1 MQINRIRD
9 KELDQLFEAVLSLEN
24 KEECYQFFDDVA
36 TINEIKSFAQRF
48 HVAHLLHEGKKY
60 TEIEQETKAS
70 TATISRVRRCLDFGS
85 GGYKLVLDRLDDK
98 NRNNKF

>member
-1 MQINRIRD
+1 TILQIDNLRGE
-9 KELDQLFEAVLSLEN
+9 ELDKFFEAILSLEN

-48 HVAHLLHEGKKY
+48 HVANLLNDGKKY
-60 TEIEQETKAS
+60 TEIEEMTSAS

-85 GGYKLVLDRLDDK
+85 GGYKLVLERMK
-98 NRNNKF
+98 KS

>member
-1 MQINRIRD
+1 MQIDNLRGE
-9 KELDQLFEAVLSLEN
+9 ELDKFFEAILSLEN

-48 HVAHLLHEGKKY
+48 HVANLLNDGKKY
-60 TEIEQETKAS
+60 TEIEEMTSAS

-85 GGYKLVLDRLDDK
+85 GGYKLVLERMK
-98 NRNNKF
+98 KS